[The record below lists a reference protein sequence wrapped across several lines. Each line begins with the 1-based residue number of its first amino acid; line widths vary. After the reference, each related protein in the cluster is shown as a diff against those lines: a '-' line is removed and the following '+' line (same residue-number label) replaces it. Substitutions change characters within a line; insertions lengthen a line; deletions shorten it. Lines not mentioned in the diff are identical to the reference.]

1 MAVASGS
8 DGNKTRQHI
17 HVHYSFGHSR
27 DNYPRAVARL
37 FKIFVHLRQHLSAQA
52 VNGDGIRRFFQ
63 TFYRVTHDITAK
75 RHKSA
80 VGKRVVMAVK
90 ARRPN
95 DIGKMRTALKNLVNR
110 QDGQRNVLSAQ
121 VLNQPGFS
129 GTRHAI
135 GKNRPTFCRRH
146 FSGRFSA
153 TISAARRSASSGPQS
168 SQ

>member
-95 DIGKMRTALKNLVNR
+95 DIGKMRTALKISSIDKTARETSFRLKSSISR
-110 QDGQRNVLSAQ
+110 DFPE
-121 VLNQPGFS
+121 PGM
-129 GTRHAI
+129 
-135 GKNRPTFCRRH
+135 P
-146 FSGRFSA
+146 
-153 TISAARRSASSGPQS
+153 
-168 SQ
+168 